1 MTDLDRIL
9 PLWRELRASG
19 SEYVLATVVAVEG
32 SGYRKP
38 GARMLIAADG
48 RRVGTISGGCL
59 EGEVARKAF
68 WHTERGP
75 LVHRYSTAAD
85 DGDVP
90 FGMGCGGVVHVL
102 LERSSTA
109 DALLENLSQSFER
122 RIAIAIATVLEG
134 PSTGKRA
141 YLTADRNSEP
151 AVDPLSELARQG
163 FGEQHSSSH
172 SLPAPADSAAKVW
185 VEWCPARPGLFI
197 FGAGD
202 DAIPLV
208 KLARQLGW
216 YVMLADGRS
225 HLATATRFPE
235 AHDVLVMDP
244 DTFPPITLRPTD
256 AAVLM
261 THSLEQ
267 DTRVLGELLHRD
279 LAYLGVLGPRRR
291 TRDILLSIARG
302 FNLPTLEREGQIE
315 NWMEQLHAPMG
326 LDLGGDTPAEV
337 ALAIVSEIQ
346 QNRHRTSGVPL
357 RKVRATAD
365 LREFT
370 ASATPRPFV

>member
-19 SEYVLATVVAVEG
+19 SEYVLATVVSVEG

-38 GARMLIAADG
+38 GARMLITPDG
-48 RRVGTISGGCL
+48 RRAGTISGGCL

-75 LVHRYSTAAD
+75 QVRRYSTAAD

-102 LERSSTA
+102 LERRATA
-109 DALLENLSQSFER
+109 DELLQHLSESFENR
-122 RIAIAIATVLEG
+122 VATAIATILDG
-134 PSTGKRA
+134 PSAGHRA
-141 YLTADRNSEP
+141 FFSAGSGLEANSDQL
-151 AVDPLSELARQG
+151 VSLARQG
-163 FGEQHSSSH
+163 FHDEHSSSH
-172 SLPAPADSAAKVW
+172 SLAAPTHPVAKVW

-202 DAIPLV
+202 DAMPLV

-225 HLATATRFPE
+225 HLATAKRFPE
-235 AHDVLVMDP
+235 AHDVLVLDP
-244 DTFPPITLRPTD
+244 NQFPRLTLRPTD

-291 TRDILLSIARG
+291 TRDILLSIAR
-302 FNLPTLEREGQIE
+302 NRHLPTLQTEAQVES
-315 NWMEQLHAPMG
+315 WMARLHAPMG

-346 QNRHRTSGVPL
+346 QNRHRTSGAPL

-370 ASATPRPFV
+370 EPATTRSFV